1 MIFLIVVLF
10 IIFPILTFPLIILG
24 IVKDKKNRL
33 FYLFL
38 VAFDIALVTL
48 HFDPS
53 NYGLD
58 LNVYY
63 GTMDLMKKMSWDTF
77 IQVYSTQK
85 EFLTNFLFYVFASI
99 NNYGFWNFIVAFV
112 SYSLLFYM
120 ITDYAKI
127 KEISDRNYFL
137 VLLLLIILYNNFF
150 IMTGIRN
157 SLAMILFL
165 FVLYLEF
172 IKENKKIFYKVLY
185 IIPCLIHM
193 SMVLAIILRL
203 LLVIYKGRK
212 RKYIILG
219 LIIYAFFPSVVL
231 QIANELNG
239 MSIFSD
245 LYIKTTNYVAGQN
258 QTIFE
263 NLMYIIKTL
272 IFINLFIIFEKLY
285 KNDNTRIKN
294 ATELICLFV
303 FFSFN
308 YTIIMYRWFD
318 ACTILLCLSF
328 INKIDLYKRIKGI
341 YKILLGL
348 SIIFCIYQQI
358 DSFSKTNFMEV
369 LQETSKNTLIEQ
381 FEKEE

>member
-1 MIFLIVVLF
+1 
-10 IIFPILTFPLIILG
+10 
-24 IVKDKKNRL
+24 
-33 FYLFL
+33 
-38 VAFDIALVTL
+38 
-48 HFDPS
+48 
-53 NYGLD
+53 
-58 LNVYY
+58 
-63 GTMDLMKKMSWDTF
+63 
-77 IQVYSTQK
+77 
-85 EFLTNFLFYVFASI
+85 
-99 NNYGFWNFIVAFV
+99 
-112 SYSLLFYM
+112 M

-203 LLVIYKGRK
+203 LLVIYKGKK

-219 LIIYAFFPSVVL
+219 LIIYAFFPSVIL

-245 LYIKTTNYVAGQN
+245 LYIKTTNYVASQN

-272 IFINLFIIFEKLY
+272 TFINLFVVFEKLY

-308 YTIIMYRWFD
+308 YTVIMYRWFD
-318 ACTILLCLSF
+318 ACTVLLCLSY

-369 LQETSKNTLIEQ
+369 LQETSKKTLIEQ